1 MDGTDEVARL
11 RAEQVERF
19 IAGDYGAYFTASD
32 RLAAASPGFARSYE
46 YWIHTALHALHG
58 LVPDVRLLQVG
69 AMDGKRFD
77 PVHAFVA
84 HYGWRG
90 VVLEPLPDLFAA
102 LGETYRA
109 HPGVTL
115 VEAALLPADGPATMT
130 RVDRGAAL
138 SGAVPLWAE
147 GLGTF
152 HPERNALGG
161 VGVDAGLHAALLGA
175 ARRETVAGVTLRT
188 LAERHGLER
197 IDLLQVDAEGCELDI
212 LLQVDAAGH
221 RPAAVHLEYWALPMD
236 ERRELVGT
244 LAGWG
249 HALRMGESDVMALS
263 PALRAAVD
271 AAVGWGC

>member
-1 MDGTDEVARL
+1 MDGEVERL
-11 RAEQVERF
+11 RAEQVGHF
-19 IAGDYGAYFTASD
+19 IAGDFTRYFAVSD
-32 RLAAASPGFARSYE
+32 RLASSSSGFARSYE
-46 YWIHTALHALHG
+46 CWIHTVLHALHG
-58 LVPDVRLLQVG
+58 LVPDARVLQVG

-84 HYGWRG
+84 HYGWRS
-90 VVLEPLPDLFAA
+90 VILEPLPDLFAA
-102 LGETYRA
+102 LRDTYRD
-109 HPGVTL
+109 HPNVTP

-130 RVDRGAAL
+130 RVDRDAAL

-161 VGVDAGLHAALLGA
+161 VGVGPDLHAALLGA
-175 ARRETVAGVTLRT
+175 ARRETVSGVTLAT
-188 LAERHGLER
+188 LSERHGLGR
-197 IDLLQVDAEGCELDI
+197 IDLLQVDAEGCERDI
-212 LLQVDAAGH
+212 LRQVDAAGH
-221 RPAAVHLEYWALPMD
+221 RPAAVHLEYWALPPD
-236 ERRELVGT
+236 ERREVIGT

-249 HALRMGESDVMALS
+249 HALRMGESDVMAIS